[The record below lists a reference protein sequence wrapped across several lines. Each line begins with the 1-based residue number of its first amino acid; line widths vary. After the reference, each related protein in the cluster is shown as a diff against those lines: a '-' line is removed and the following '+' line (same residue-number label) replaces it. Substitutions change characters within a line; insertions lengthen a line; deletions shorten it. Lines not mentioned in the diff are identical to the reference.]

1 MLATIG
7 LSNTIAAIAL
17 GISLTTAALGYFFGR
32 RQALTARQANQVPVL
47 VDLFREHRSE
57 KLAATREFLRA
68 FDSTEIDA
76 GLGLAAL
83 PADKR
88 VSVRELMWFYDNLGV
103 LVAHGI
109 IDLEPVA
116 GYLGGSVMAYWNK
129 LAPLIAGERE
139 QRRRAANPDP
149 DRWQE
154 YFENLAVL
162 VRDPGPE
169 QARRGLPLWRL

>member
-1 MLATIG
+1 VLAAIG

-17 GISLTTAALGYFFGR
+17 GISLATAAVGYVFGR

-57 KLAATREFLRA
+57 KLATTREFLRA
-68 FDSTEIDA
+68 FNPDELDA

-83 PADKR
+83 PEDKR
-88 VSVRELMWFYDNLGV
+88 ASVRELMWFYDNLGV

-109 IDLEPVA
+109 IDLGPVA
-116 GYLGGSVMAYWNK
+116 GYLGGSVIAYWDK

-139 QRRRAANPDP
+139 QRRRAATPDP

-162 VRDPGPE
+162 VRDRGPE
-169 QARRGLPLWRL
+169 QARRDLPLWRL